1 MKQMESTNKT
11 SEKPKL
17 PKQNPYIF
25 ESNRKYFSI
34 CIYALFVI
42 AFGAILIR
50 LIMNWKDTQ
59 AGIAN
64 FLGVLSPFFAA
75 FLIAYL
81 LYPITRWIYKLLFYK
96 LTKQKARRTCK
107 FLSIFLA
114 YILTIGLI
122 ILFVNYVT
130 PQIAQSMVDLSPKI
144 LEWSNSAVEYVQNV
158 DQKYPTLDFA
168 VVEEYIANLYPQLM
182 NYGTNLIKNV
192 VPMLFN
198 VSVNVVKIVI
208 NLVLA
213 FVISCYMISDKNLLI
228 TNCKRLLYAIF
239 KKETAD
245 NICSTGKE
253 CNKIFSGFIIG
264 KAIDSFIIGVLCFLL
279 MSIFRFDYAVL
290 LSVIVG
296 VTNMIP
302 YFGPFIG
309 VIPGICLYLI
319 VNPLQAV
326 FFGILILCLQQF
338 DGLWLGPK
346 ILGSSTGLK
355 PLWVIFAITVGGAY
369 FGVLGMF
376 LGVPVVAVISYL
388 LDTFIKKQL
397 QKKNIIISE
406 TVVKN
411 AKNAIISETLV
422 ENETDTTV
430 SKSTAK
436 NKKDI

>member
-1 MKQMESTNKT
+1 MSQTENTNTTPQKN
-11 SEKPKL
+11 KL
-17 PKQNPYIF
+17 RKRSSHVF
-25 ESNRKYFSI
+25 ESNRQYFTIS
-34 CIYALFVI
+34 IYALFVI
-42 AFGAILIR
+42 AFGAIIVY
-50 LIMNWKDTQ
+50 LIMNWKETQ
-59 AGIAN
+59 AGITN
-64 FLGVLSPFFAA
+64 FFGVLAPFFTA
-75 FLIAYL
+75 FFIAYL
-81 LYPITRWIYKLLFYK
+81 LYPITRWIYGLLFYK
-96 LTKQKARRTCK
+96 LTKQKAKRTCK

-130 PQIAQSMVDLSPKI
+130 PQITQSMIDLSPKI
-144 LEWSNSAVEYVQNV
+144 LEWSNSAMEYLQNV
-158 DQKYPTLDFA
+158 NKKYPDLDFA
-168 VVEEYIANLYPQLM
+168 VVEEYISNLYPQIM
-182 NYGTNLIKNV
+182 NYGTNIVTNI

-198 VSVNVVKIVI
+198 VSMNVVKIVI
-208 NLVLA
+208 NLILS
-213 FVISCYMISDKNLLI
+213 FVISCYMISDKNQLI
-228 TNCKRLLYAIF
+228 TNCKRLLYAVF

-245 NICSTGKE
+245 GICTTGRE

-279 MSIFRFDYAVL
+279 MSIFRFDYALL

-309 VIPGICLYLI
+309 VIPGIFLYLI

-406 TVVKN
+406 TL
-411 AKNAIISETLV
+411 SENLDKA
-422 ENETDTTV
+422 EN
-430 SKSTAK
+430 K
-436 NKKDI
+436 NK